1 MYLDGSAESSI
12 LERMKVK
19 SPQLVYS
26 SVPDGQVPLLSIV
39 TLCYN
44 TGRFIVEGME
54 ANLAHLQSDNVEH
67 VILDDGSTDDSV
79 KRMTDYAISTGYPVR
94 IYANPK
100 NLGITESKSRILK
113 LAMGEFI
120 AECADD
126 IFLPERIEH
135 DLNMI
140 QSLPEEVAGFYSLV
154 LPFSVSGEGHRHH
167 HKHPLGELNAVRE
180 STVLSACEL
189 LHRLRK
195 GNFIPAMGVCL
206 RKTVYD
212 AFPQDTTY
220 FIEDYPMWAK
230 MAQAGWGLGY
240 SPVVTTLYRRAE
252 HSVQRSSPLKVDF
265 DALRVQLEIL
275 GIRPHD
281 FSRTMKERWFRV
293 ICKADDETISRL
305 QEVCARSSHSGGILF
320 LLAKMKLS
328 HRLRWILSNLSL
340 KLNFWRYL

>member
-1 MYLDGSAESSI
+1 
-12 LERMKVK
+12 MKLNQ
-19 SPQLVYS
+19 PQLVYS
-26 SVPDGQVPLLSIV
+26 SVPDDQAPLLSIV
-39 TLCYN
+39 TQCYN

-54 ANLAHLQSDNVEH
+54 ANLPHLESDSVEH

-79 KRMTDYAISTGYPVR
+79 KLMTDYAASNGYPVR
-94 IYANPK
+94 IYANPQ
-100 NLGITESKSRILK
+100 NCGITESKSRILK
-113 LAMGEFI
+113 LAKGEFI

-126 IFLPERIEH
+126 VFLPERIEH
-135 DLNMI
+135 DLKMI

-154 LPFSVSGEGHRHH
+154 LPFSVRDDGHRQH
-167 HKHPLGELNAVRE
+167 HKEPLGELSTFREPAV
-180 STVLSACEL
+180 LGADEL
-189 LHRLRK
+189 LHRLK
-195 GNFIPAMGVCL
+195 HGNFIPAMGVCL

-275 GIRPHD
+275 GIRPQD

-293 ICKADDETISRL
+293 ICEADEETISRL
-305 QEVCARSSHSGGILF
+305 KEVCARSSHSGGILF
-320 LLAKMKLS
+320 LLTRMKLS

-340 KLNFWRYL
+340 KLNIWRYL

>member
-1 MYLDGSAESSI
+1 MN
-12 LERMKVK
+12 VK
-19 SPQLVYS
+19 QPQLVYS
-26 SVPDGQVPLLSIV
+26 SVPDDQVPLLSIV

-44 TGRFIVEGME
+44 TGRFVVEGMT
-54 ANLAHLQSDNVEH
+54 AMLPQITAQVEH
-67 VILDDGSTDDSV
+67 VILDDGSGDDSV
-79 KRMTDYAISTGYPVR
+79 GLLVDFANSNGYPVR
-94 IYANPK
+94 IYANPE
-100 NLGITESKSRILK
+100 NCGITESKSRILK
-113 LAMGEFI
+113 LAKGEFI
-120 AECADD
+120 AGCADD
-126 IFLPERIEH
+126 VFLPERISH
-135 DLNMI
+135 DLRMI
-140 QSLPEEVAGFYSLV
+140 ESLPDRAAGFYSWV
-154 LPFSVSGEGHRHH
+154 LPFSVDADGFRHH
-167 HKHPLGELNAVRE
+167 HQHPIGKLEGANEQ
-180 STVLSACEL
+180 TVLTSAEL
-189 LHRLRK
+189 VHHLGK
-195 GNFIPAMGVCL
+195 GNFIPAMGICL

-275 GIRPHD
+275 GIRSQD

-293 ICKADDETISRL
+293 ICEADEETISRL

-320 LLAKMKLS
+320 ILARMKLS